1 MSAFLKNFHPFWFF
15 FRKKFFFNKM
25 YQQENSRQDKVDF
38 LLEQIKQMQDE
49 LILLQEQQQG
59 DLVQC

>member
-1 MSAFLKNFHPFWFF
+1 
-15 FRKKFFFNKM
+15 M

-38 LLEQIKQMQDE
+38 LLKQIKQMQDE
-49 LILLQEQQQG
+49 LTLLQEQQQG